1 MTGAYPRAS
10 WHTHITPT
18 AIHVSLGARCP
29 GAECEGLQALIE
41 EGR

>member
-1 MTGAYPRAS
+1 MTGAYLRAS

-18 AIHVSLGARCP
+18 TIQVSWGPKCP
-29 GAECEGLQALIE
+29 GADCEGLQALIE